1 MSNVTKED
9 IKKLQNKLIEIKAEK
24 KLLDEKEKAIKETL
38 LVLNEEEPQL
48 LDEFFTVSYVESS
61 RIDYKKIFEDY
72 KEELEKIVD
81 VEKYKK
87 TSKFE
92 KINIKK

>member
-1 MSNVTKED
+1 MSNITKED
-9 IKKLQNKLIEIKAEK
+9 IKKLQNKLIEIKAQK

-48 LDEFFTVSYVESS
+48 LDEFFAISYVEST

-72 KEELEKIVD
+72 KEELEKLVD
-81 VEKYKK
+81 VDKYKK
-87 TSKFE
+87 TSKYE
-92 KINIKK
+92 KITIKK